1 MSSTCTHA
9 DKLLFTPGPLTTSA
23 AVKRAMLRDL
33 GSRDREF
40 MDVVREVRRGLLA
53 AAGVSQEEG
62 YEAVLMQGSGTF
74 GVEAVLTCAAP
85 PGGKWLIVS
94 NGAYGERMARICQVH
109 RIAHAVLRCP
119 EDARPGPAA
128 LDRALAADPAV
139 TGVAAVHCE
148 TTTGILN
155 PAEALGR
162 VAKAHGK
169 TYALD
174 AMSAFGGV
182 EFDLPAS
189 GADFLVS
196 SSNKCVEGVPGLSFC
211 LCRRDALLATSG
223 WARTLSL
230 DLLDQWR
237 VLEET
242 GQFRFTPPT
251 HVVLALARA
260 LAELAAE
267 GGVPGRAA
275 RYRANQATLLA
286 GMRALGFVE
295 YLAPPLQGPI
305 ITSFRYPTDP
315 RFDFP
320 TFYSRLNELGF
331 VIYPGKVSGADC
343 FRIGTIGRIFP
354 DDVRALLRAV
364 ETCCHDLLAPARA
377 PRLGTTMS
385 NRQQKAS
392 NDLFAE
398 SRRQ

>member
-1 MSSTCTHA
+1 MSTRRART
-9 DKLLFTPGPLTTSA
+9 DKPLFTPGPLTTSA

-33 GSRDREF
+33 GSRDGEF
-40 MDVVREVRRGLLA
+40 MGVVRAVRHGLLA
-53 AAGVSQEEG
+53 VAGVSQEDG
-62 YEAVLMQGSGTF
+62 YEAVPIQGSGTF
-74 GVEAVLTCAAP
+74 GIEAVLTCAAP
-85 PGGKWLIVS
+85 SGGKWLVVS

-109 RIAHAVLRCP
+109 RIDHAVLRCP
-119 EDARPGPAA
+119 EDARPDSAA

-155 PAEALGR
+155 PAEEMGR
-162 VAKAHGK
+162 VTKAHGK

-174 AMSAFGGV
+174 SMSAFGGV

-211 LCRRDALLATSG
+211 LCRRDALLATAG
-223 WARTLSL
+223 GARTLSL
-230 DLLDQWR
+230 DLFDQWR
-237 VLEET
+237 ALEQT

-260 LAELAAE
+260 LEELAAE

-275 RYRANQATLLA
+275 RYRANQAALLA

-295 YLAPPLQGPI
+295 YLPPRLQSPI
-305 ITSFRYPTDP
+305 ITSFRYPADP
-315 RFDFP
+315 RFDFA
-320 TFYSRLNELGF
+320 TFSGRLNDLGF

-354 DDVRALLRAV
+354 DDVGALVRAV
-364 ETCCHDLLAPARA
+364 ETCCRELLAP
-377 PRLGTTMS
+377 
-385 NRQQKAS
+385 
-392 NDLFAE
+392 DLFAAE
-398 SRRQ
+398 ARGQ

>member
-1 MSSTCTHA
+1 MSRRNTP
-9 DKLLFTPGPLTTSA
+9 LLFTPGPLTTSP

-33 GSRDREF
+33 GSRDQKFAE
-40 MDVVREVRRGLLA
+40 VVRTVRCGLLA
-53 AAGVSQEEG
+53 VAGVSREQG

-85 PGGKWLIVS
+85 SGGKWLIVS

-119 EDARPGPAA
+119 EDTRPDLAA
-128 LDRALAADPAV
+128 LDQALAADPTI

-155 PAEALGR
+155 PAEEIGR
-162 VAKAHGK
+162 VAKRHSK

-174 AMSAFGGV
+174 SMSAFGGV

-189 GADFLVS
+189 AADFLVS
-196 SSNKCVEGVPGLSFC
+196 SSNKCLEGVPGLSFC
-211 LCRRDALLATSG
+211 LCRRDALLATAG

-237 VLEET
+237 ALEQT

-251 HVVLALARA
+251 HVVLALAQA
-260 LAELAAE
+260 IAELAAE
-267 GGVPGRAA
+267 GGVCGRAA
-275 RYRANQATLLA
+275 RYRANQAALLA

-295 YLAPPLQGPI
+295 YLAPELQSPL
-305 ITSFRYPTDP
+305 ITSFHYPADE

-320 TFYSRLNELGF
+320 TFSDRLNDLGF
-331 VIYPGKVSGADC
+331 VIYPGKVSHADC

-354 DDVRALLRAV
+354 EDIR
-364 ETCCHDLLAPARA
+364 DLLQAIEQTLA
-377 PRLGTTMS
+377 
-385 NRQQKAS
+385 
-392 NDLFAE
+392 DLFSAAGLP
-398 SRRQ
+398 QALC

>member
-1 MSSTCTHA
+1 MSSTFTRT
-9 DKLLFTPGPLTTSA
+9 DKPLFTPGPLTTSA

-33 GSRDREF
+33 GSRDGEF
-40 MDVVREVRRGLLA
+40 TEVVQEVRRGLLA
-53 AAGVSQEEG
+53 VAGVSPEQG
-62 YEAVLMQGSGTF
+62 YEAVLMQGSGMF

-85 PGGKWLIVS
+85 PNGKWLIVS

-109 RIAHAVLRCP
+109 RIDHAVLRCT
-119 EDARPGPAA
+119 EDEQPDPAA
-128 LDRALAADPAV
+128 LDRALASDPAV

-155 PAEALGR
+155 PAQEIGR
-162 VAKAHGK
+162 VAKLHGK
-169 TYALD
+169 TYVLD
-174 AMSAFGGV
+174 SMSAFGGV

-211 LCRRDALLATSG
+211 LCRRNALLATAG

-237 VLEET
+237 TLEQT

-251 HVVLALARA
+251 HVVLALAYA
-260 LAELAAE
+260 LKELFEE

-286 GMRALGFVE
+286 GMRALGFAE
-295 YLAPPLQGPI
+295 YLAPHLQGPI
-305 ITSFRYPTDP
+305 ITSFRYPADP
-315 RFDFP
+315 GFDFP
-320 TFYSRLNELGF
+320 TFYGRLNDLGF

-364 ETCCHDLLAPARA
+364 EFCCQEFMAPTADFQGR
-377 PRLGTTMS
+377 
-385 NRQQKAS
+385 K
-392 NDLFAE
+392 
-398 SRRQ
+398 

>member
-1 MSSTCTHA
+1 MLPA
-9 DKLLFTPGPLTTSA
+9 KDKPLFTPGPLTTSA
-23 AVKRAMLRDL
+23 TVKSAMQRDL
-33 GSRDREF
+33 GSRDSKF
-40 MDVVREVRRGLLA
+40 MGVVRDVRRQLLE
-53 AAGVSQEEG
+53 AAGVSQEME

-94 NGAYGERMARICQVH
+94 NGAYGERMVRICQVH
-109 RIAHAVLRCP
+109 RIAHSVLRCP
-119 EDARPGPAA
+119 ENAQPDPAA
-128 LDRALAADPAV
+128 LDRALAADPTV

-155 PAEALGR
+155 PAEEIGW
-162 VAKAHGK
+162 VAKFHGK

-174 AMSAFGGV
+174 SMSAFGGV

-211 LCRRDALLATSG
+211 LCRRDSLLATAG

-230 DLLDQWR
+230 DLHDQWQT
-237 VLEET
+237 LEAT
-242 GQFRFTPPT
+242 DQFRFTPPT
-251 HVVLALARA
+251 HVVLALAQA
-260 LAELAAE
+260 LEELADE

-286 GMRALGFVE
+286 GMRALGFAE
-295 YLAPPLQGPI
+295 YLPPELQSHI
-305 ITSFRYPTDP
+305 ITSFRYPEDE

-320 TFYSRLNELGF
+320 TFYARLNHLGF

-354 DDVRALLRAV
+354 DNVRALLRAIAI
-364 ETCCHDLLAPARA
+364 CSRSLLAPARA
-377 PRLGTTMS
+377 PRLGTVV
-385 NRQQKAS
+385 S
-392 NDLFAE
+392 NDQSKDPEVCFAE
-398 SRRQ
+398 TRR

>member
-1 MSSTCTHA
+1 MSTKRPRA
-9 DKLLFTPGPLTTSA
+9 DKPLFTPGPLTTSA

-33 GSRDREF
+33 GSRDGEF
-40 MDVVREVRRGLLA
+40 MDVVRAVRHGLLGV
-53 AAGVSQEEG
+53 AGVSQQAG
-62 YEAVLMQGSGTF
+62 YEAVPVQGGGTF

-109 RIAHAVLRCP
+109 RIDHAVLRCP
-119 EDARPGPAA
+119 EDARPDPAA
-128 LDRALAADPAV
+128 LGRALSADPAV

-155 PAEALGR
+155 PAGEIGR
-162 VAKAHGK
+162 VTKAHGK

-211 LCRRDALLATSG
+211 LCRRDALLATAG
-223 WARTLSL
+223 RARTLSL
-230 DLLDQWR
+230 DLFDQWR
-237 VLEET
+237 ALEQT

-260 LAELAAE
+260 LEELAAE

-286 GMRALGFVE
+286 GTRGLGFVE
-295 YLAPPLQGPI
+295 YLPPHLQSPI
-305 ITSFRYPTDP
+305 LTSFRYPADP
-315 RFDFP
+315 RFDFAA
-320 TFYSRLNELGF
+320 FSGRLNELGF
-331 VIYPGKVSGADC
+331 VIYPGKVSAADC
-343 FRIGTIGRIFP
+343 FRVGTIGRIFP

-364 ETCCHDLLAPARA
+364 ATYCRETLAHDE
-377 PRLGTTMS
+377 
-385 NRQQKAS
+385 
-392 NDLFAE
+392 LFAE
-398 SRRQ
+398 TRS

>member
-1 MSSTCTHA
+1 MTLLLSA
-9 DKLLFTPGPLTTSA
+9 ARDKPLFTPGPLTTSA

-40 MDVVREVRRGLLA
+40 TAVVRAVRRGLLA
-53 AAGVSQEEG
+53 VAGVSQEEG

-109 RIAHAVLRCP
+109 RIAHAILRCP
-119 EDARPGPAA
+119 EDARPDPAA
-128 LDRALAADPAV
+128 LDQALAADPAV

-155 PAEALGR
+155 PAEEIGR
-162 VAKAHGK
+162 VAKRHGK

-174 AMSAFGGV
+174 SMSAFGGV

-211 LCRRDALLATSG
+211 LCRRDALLATEG

-237 VLEET
+237 ALEQT

-251 HVVLALARA
+251 HVVLALAQA
-260 LAELAAE
+260 LEELAAE

-295 YLAPPLQGPI
+295 YLAPRLQGPI
-305 ITSFRYPTDP
+305 ITSFRYPADP

-320 TFYSRLNELGF
+320 TFYGRLNDLGF

-354 DDVRALLRAV
+354 DDVRDLLRAV
-364 ETCCHDLLAPARA
+364 EQTLAVIFSSGGPAGVEQEAGGLL
-377 PRLGTTMS
+377 
-385 NRQQKAS
+385 KALS
-392 NDLFAE
+392 
-398 SRRQ
+398 

>member
-1 MSSTCTHA
+1 MSSTGTRT

-23 AVKRAMLRDL
+23 AVKRAMLRDV
-33 GSRDREF
+33 GSRDRELTE
-40 MDVVREVRRGLLA
+40 VVRAVRCGLLSV
-53 AAGVSQEEG
+53 AGVSPDHG

-74 GVEAVLTCAAP
+74 GVEAVLSCAAP

-94 NGAYGERMARICQVH
+94 NGAYGERMARICQAH
-109 RIAHAVLRCP
+109 RIDHAVLRCP
-119 EDARPGPAA
+119 EDALPDPAA
-128 LDRALAADPAV
+128 LGRALAADPAV

-155 PAEALGR
+155 PAEEIGR
-162 VAKAHGK
+162 VAKRHGK
-169 TYALD
+169 AYALD
-174 AMSAFGGV
+174 SMSAFGGV

-211 LCRRDALLATSG
+211 LCRRDALLATEG
-223 WARTLSL
+223 WSRTLSL

-237 VLEET
+237 ALEQT

-260 LAELAAE
+260 LEELAAE

-295 YLAPPLQGPI
+295 YLAPELQGPI
-305 ITSFRYPTDP
+305 ITSFRYPEGP

-320 TFYSRLNELGF
+320 TFSDRLNDLGF

-364 ETCCHDLLAPARA
+364 ETCCQGLPALARA
-377 PRLGTTMS
+377 PTR
-385 NRQQKAS
+385 
-392 NDLFAE
+392 
-398 SRRQ
+398 

>member
-1 MSSTCTHA
+1 MFSTRTRR
-9 DKLLFTPGPLTTSA
+9 DKPLFTPGPLTTSA
-23 AVKRAMLRDL
+23 TVKRAMLRDL

-40 MDVVREVRRGLLA
+40 IEVVRTVRRGLLA
-53 AAGVSQEEG
+53 AAGVSQEGG
-62 YEAVLMQGSGTF
+62 YEAVPMQGSGTF

-94 NGAYGERMARICQVH
+94 NGAYGERMVRICQVH
-109 RIAHAVLRCP
+109 RIAHVVLRCP
-119 EDARPGPAA
+119 EDAQPDPAA
-128 LDRALAADPAV
+128 LDRALTADPAV

-155 PAEALGR
+155 PAEEIGR
-162 VAKAHGK
+162 VAKFHGK

-174 AMSAFGGV
+174 SMSSFGGV

-196 SSNKCVEGVPGLSFC
+196 SSNKCIEGVPGLSFC
-211 LCRRDALLATSG
+211 LCRRDALLATAG

-237 VLEET
+237 ALEQT

-260 LAELAAE
+260 LEELAAE

-295 YLAPPLQGPI
+295 YLAPELQGPI
-305 ITSFRYPTDP
+305 ITSFRYPADS

-320 TFYSRLNELGF
+320 TFSGRLSDLGF

-343 FRIGTIGRIFP
+343 VRIGTIGRIFP

-364 ETCCHDLLAPARA
+364 ATCCQELLVP
-377 PRLGTTMS
+377 P
-385 NRQQKAS
+385 
-392 NDLFAE
+392 
-398 SRRQ
+398 RRQHRDGGSMSLSCPRS